1 VSRIAAVLAV
11 AIVAAHAPGVPAPKA
26 RPDANLI
33 VNGSF
38 EEGPD
43 DVGVY
48 KSLDPGSTAIKGW
61 KVTRGQID
69 YVGTNW
75 VSADGNRNIDLHG
88 SPGKGGVAQEFATV
102 KGKKYGVKFQM
113 ASSYGKGKQGI
124 IVEAAGQKETFTT
137 DGTGTTPATIGWT
150 RKSWEFTAT
159 GDRTTIE
166 FRTEGTGDEYCGPVL
181 DDVVVT
187 EAR

>member
-1 VSRIAAVLAV
+1 MLPRAASVIALALLSV
-11 AIVAAHAPGVPAPKA
+11 PAGGVPLPNP
-26 RPDANLI
+26 RPDVNLI
-33 VNGSF
+33 VNGGF

-43 DVGVY
+43 EVGQYV
-48 KSLDPGSTAIKGW
+48 SLEPGSTAIKGW

-69 YVGTNW
+69 LVGTCW
-75 VSADGNRNIDLHG
+75 ISAEGKRNLDLHG

-102 KGKKYGVKFQM
+102 KGRKYRVTFQM

-137 DGTGTTPATIGWT
+137 DGAGTTPATIGWT
-150 RKSWEFTAT
+150 RKTWEFTAAA
-159 GDRTTIE
+159 DKTTIE
-166 FRTEGTGDEYCGPVL
+166 FRTEGTGDDCCGPTL

-187 EAR
+187 AR